1 MLKLEVLNTAF
12 KGKMF
17 RVKDGLTIGR
27 AATCQIRAQH
37 DALQDTH
44 ARFYLDD
51 GKQMIEIGCD
61 QAHLYVNG
69 KDVVRSEVQHND
81 ELRVGPLKLRV
92 LDDRLVSRV
101 IDLDALISEYELS
114 EGESDEVHDFA
125 KEDLFYAVTKEPS
138 LRSRIVFTI
147 PSKDRFIEQAQI
159 FLARLVKQ
167 AGMDELKAEAF
178 MTCAKE
184 LILNAHRHG
193 HQFEE
198 SKVITLKFRDRGA
211 KVTLSIIDQGPGFDH
226 QSAINAIKDKD
237 AAQAARERYQAGGM
251 GGLGFKL
258 ITRMAEE
265 LVYNQ
270 AGNKVTFAI
279 SKKMPQ

>member
-27 AATCQIRAQH
+27 APTCQIRAQH

-44 ARFYLDD
+44 ARFYIDD

-61 QAHLYVNG
+61 QAHLYING
-69 KDVVRSEVQHND
+69 KDVLRRELQLND

-92 LDDRLVSRV
+92 LDDRLVSNA
-101 IDLDALISEYELS
+101 IDLDTLMSEYEQN
-114 EGESDEVHDFA
+114 EGESDEIHDFV
-125 KEDLFYAVTKEPS
+125 KEDLFYTVTKDPS
-138 LRSRIVFTI
+138 LRSRIMFTI

-167 AGMDELKAEAF
+167 AGMDEIKTEAF

-193 HQFEE
+193 HKFDE

-211 KVTLSIIDQGPGFDH
+211 KVTLSIIDQGAGFDH
-226 QSAINAIKDKD
+226 QTAINAIKDKD

-265 LVYNQ
+265 LVYNE
-270 AGNKVTFAI
+270 AGNTVTFAV
-279 SKKMPQ
+279 SKKLPE